1 MLTLVPRRALAIGER
16 FMTETQF
23 VRRPVEGV
31 GRSAAEE
38 PISATGTA
46 PASLHPGNDSG
57 AACGR
62 RWRHRRRA
70 RHGVTS
76 VEYAVLLAAILMV
89 IVAAVRYM
97 GNALDRS
104 FNHSGQQMQ
113 NAGM

>member
-1 MLTLVPRRALAIGER
+1 
-16 FMTETQF
+16 
-23 VRRPVEGV
+23 
-31 GRSAAEE
+31 
-38 PISATGTA
+38 
-46 PASLHPGNDSG
+46 
-57 AACGR
+57 
-62 RWRHRRRA
+62 
-70 RHGVTS
+70 VTS